1 MKYKGQETISTLEVF
16 IDEMDAVPVN
26 FWRHCSVHHIA
37 VLLDIRRETIYDWRN
52 KFPEFSN
59 TIKKWEEKRD
69 ALFLE
74 LKNKNGAWIFLAKNW
89 LGMTDKQEMEH
100 SGGVSIKYISHIPQP
115 DKKPDE
121 KEGND

>member
-26 FWRHCSVHHIA
+26 FWQHCSVHHIA

-89 LGMTDKQEMEH
+89 LGMTDKQEVDSNV
-100 SGGVSIKYISHIPQP
+100 SGGLKLEIEKIITDQR
-115 DKKPDE
+115 PDE
-121 KEGND
+121 